1 VHRVTEWSA
10 LSFHGLLASR
20 QQVVPIWRCVEHI
33 FGHPALRGNSAATT
47 AALGRTR
54 FFGKCRI
61 LIVSELE
68 DNKARG
74 CGQQSK

>member
-1 VHRVTEWSA
+1 MERPFISWIAGVETAGSTDLA
-10 LSFHGLLASR
+10 LRGAHLRS
-20 QQVVPIWRCVEHI
+20 P
-33 FGHPALRGNSAATT
+33 RGNSAATT